1 LSDHLEYVDY
11 EDPVEYGMPFTPAIK
26 VKSGKLVFCSGTA
39 AAPPYHHHPH
49 RAEEFEN
56 IPEGAAEQA
65 HVAMG
70 NLKRSLEGAGATF
83 DDVVWINRFFTD
95 ITNDGDIINKVC
107 GEYFGANR
115 PASTNVG
122 VTGLVFPGLRFEINA
137 IAVVRDE

>member
-1 LSDHLEYVDY
+1 VADHFEYVDY
-11 EDPVEYGMPFTPAIK
+11 EDPVEYNMPFAPAIK
-26 VKSGKLVFCSGTA
+26 INSGRLVFCSGTA

-49 RAEEFEN
+49 RQEEFAN

-83 DDVVWINRFFTD
+83 ADVVWVNRFFTD
-95 ITNDGDIINKVC
+95 INADGDIINKVC

-122 VTGLVFPGLRFEINA
+122 VTGLVVPGLRFEINA
-137 IAVVRDE
+137 IAVVQD